1 MPRVFV
7 FHIFLFI
14 LPCHITNGMHLV
26 LYTVNS
32 PLGGIITIRKCHI
45 KWDKQYNKRKEVI
58 VFKISISQN
67 LVKLKGKMHF
77 LSLYCHFLWILIV
90 FLVNLEVWTS
100 IFFMHRVVGL
110 LSAISLSAPFSL
122 SISLCVS
129 VSLCV
134 CSHFL
139 PHLYPYL
146 PLQMHTQNLS
156 HSLFPGQHNKLESNL
171 RNLRKSRQITI
182 KLKKKA
188 N

>member
-77 LSLYCHFLWILIV
+77 LSLYFHFLWVIV
-90 FLVNLEVWTS
+90 FFGQFGSLNFYLFYASSRWTS
-100 IFFMHRVVGL
+100 LCNIALCPL
-110 LSAISLSAPFSL
+110 LSLYLSLR
-122 SISLCVS
+122 
-129 VSLCV
+129 LCV
-134 CSHFL
+134 CVLTFSHISI
-139 PHLYPYL
+139 PISLYKCIPKISPIL
-146 PLQMHTQNLS
+146 F
-156 HSLFPGQHNKLESNL
+156 SLDNTTN
-171 RNLRKSRQITI
+171 
-182 KLKKKA
+182 
-188 N
+188 

>member
-67 LVKLKGKMHF
+67 LVKLKRKNAFFVPILSFFMNPHSFFGQF
-77 LSLYCHFLWILIV
+77 GSLNFYLFYASSRWTSLCNIALCPLLSLY
-90 FLVNLEVWTS
+90 
-100 IFFMHRVVGL
+100 
-110 LSAISLSAPFSL
+110 LSLR
-122 SISLCVS
+122 LCVS
-129 VSLCV
+129 VCVFSL
-134 CSHFL
+134 SPTSLSLSPSTNAYPKSL
-139 PHLYPYL
+139 PFSFPWT
-146 PLQMHTQNLS
+146 TQ
-156 HSLFPGQHNKLESNL
+156 
-171 RNLRKSRQITI
+171 QIRI
-182 KLKKKA
+182 QLKKPKKVQA
-188 N
+188 NYNKT